1 MSRGTI
7 ADVFGTLGAVSIV
20 YGVAQVAPAFA
31 WIVGG
36 LIGWAAAYLYALAD
50 SNSRDSSGPT
60 S

>member
-1 MSRGTI
+1 MTRGTLADILGI
-7 ADVFGTLGAVSIV
+7 AGAVAIV

-36 LIGWAAAYLYALAD
+36 LIGWAAAYLHALAD